1 MPSTAKAFRR
11 AIVMPNLAPPVTT
24 VAKAQAYR
32 DRILAQA
39 PEGSNFRPLM
49 TIYLT
54 QDTTVEEVA
63 AAAADPDVTAFKL
76 YPAGATTNS
85 ASGVRDPLS
94 IHHLYEAMAE
104 HDIPLLMHGEVV
116 DRDIDIF
123 DREAVFIDRILQ
135 HIRREHPTLRM
146 VLEHITTKDSAD
158 YIRSQPSKTAAT
170 ITPHHLMMN
179 RNDILA
185 GGLKPHN
192 FCFPVLKRNTH
203 QLALQEVAISGDKR
217 FFPRHGFCTAR

>member
-1 MPSTAKAFRR
+1 MTGLFQHDFNVTKLTITRPDDWHLHFRDGDTLSETVPSTAKAFRR

-146 VLEHITTKDSAD
+146 VLEHITTKAIQLITSAHSPAKPL
-158 YIRSQPSKTAAT
+158 RQSRR
-170 ITPHHLMMN
+170 IT
-179 RNDILA
+179 
-185 GGLKPHN
+185 
-192 FCFPVLKRNTH
+192 
-203 QLALQEVAISGDKR
+203 
-217 FFPRHGFCTAR
+217 